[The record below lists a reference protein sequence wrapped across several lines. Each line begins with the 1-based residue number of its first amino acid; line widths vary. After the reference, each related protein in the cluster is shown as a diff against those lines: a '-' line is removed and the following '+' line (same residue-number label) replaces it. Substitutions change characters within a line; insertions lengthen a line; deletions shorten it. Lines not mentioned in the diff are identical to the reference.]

1 MAPPGYESAGSEIRR
16 EASSS
21 AGAAALVYESGHDA
35 QLWAVLA
42 GTDDPQ
48 QFCQSWLAI
57 QCRLIP
63 DVNGGLVLLLIEAE
77 GSYAPAAVW
86 PDVRRDMSYLS
97 HAAQRALVEQRGLV
111 IPASAANA
119 AGDGFHVAYPI
130 EAVGKLRGVV
140 VLDVG
145 ARPEADLQGALR
157 QLHWGAAGLEV
168 LFSREEVRRE
178 AAHKERLQT
187 VLQLIASSASH
198 ERFSASATALATE
211 VATRL
216 HCERVSIGFRR
227 GGQVKLHAVSH
238 SAQFKERT
246 NLLRSVAAAM
256 DEAIDQ
262 GTTIGYPAV
271 VEGTPAVTRAHEDL
285 SRVHGAGATLTVP
298 LAANNR
304 IVGAITLERSAE
316 RPFER
321 DTVEL
326 CEAVAGLAG
335 PVLDVHRREDQWFV
349 ARFAWWLRDI
359 FWRLFGP
366 RHPGFKLGAL
376 LVAAAI
382 AFLVFARGDY
392 RVSADTVLE
401 PLVQQAAVAPFNSY
415 VREAPMRAGDLVQR
429 GDLLVALEDRELKLE
444 RLKWASQAEELNKQ
458 LRQAMAEHDSAQLQV
473 LGAQLEQVR
482 AQLARVED
490 QLARTRVTAPFD
502 GIVTTGDLTQSLG
515 APVERGAVLYEVAPL
530 SAFRV
535 VLEVDER
542 DVADVSVG
550 QHGNLLLSAFPQAPI
565 AFVVEKITPVST
577 AKEGR
582 NFFRVEAKLTR
593 EERRLRPGMEGVGKI
608 EIDQRRYIWIW
619 THDVWT
625 SLRLWLWKWL
635 P

>member
-1 MAPPGYESAGSEIRR
+1 
-16 EASSS
+16 
-21 AGAAALVYESGHDA
+21 
-35 QLWAVLA
+35 
-42 GTDDPQ
+42 
-48 QFCQSWLAI
+48 
-57 QCRLIP
+57 
-63 DVNGGLVLLLIEAE
+63 
-77 GSYAPAAVW
+77 
-86 PDVRRDMSYLS
+86 
-97 HAAQRALVEQRGLV
+97 
-111 IPASAANA
+111 
-119 AGDGFHVAYPI
+119 
-130 EAVGKLRGVV
+130 
-140 VLDVG
+140 
-145 ARPEADLQGALR
+145 
-157 QLHWGAAGLEV
+157 
-168 LFSREEVRRE
+168 
-178 AAHKERLQT
+178 
-187 VLQLIASSASH
+187 
-198 ERFSASATALATE
+198 
-211 VATRL
+211 
-216 HCERVSIGFRR
+216 
-227 GGQVKLHAVSH
+227 
-238 SAQFKERT
+238 
-246 NLLRSVAAAM
+246 
-256 DEAIDQ
+256 
-262 GTTIGYPAV
+262 
-271 VEGTPAVTRAHEDL
+271 VTRAHEDL

-550 QHGNLLLSAFPQAPI
+550 QHGNLLLSAFPQEPI

>member
-1 MAPPGYESAGSEIRR
+1 MLQ
-16 EASSS
+16 
-21 AGAAALVYESGHDA
+21 LV
-35 QLWAVLA
+35 
-42 GTDDPQ
+42 
-48 QFCQSWLAI
+48 
-57 QCRLIP
+57 
-63 DVNGGLVLLLIEAE
+63 
-77 GSYAPAAVW
+77 
-86 PDVRRDMSYLS
+86 
-97 HAAQRALVEQRGLV
+97 
-111 IPASAANA
+111 ASA
-119 AGDGFHVAYPI
+119 
-130 EAVGKLRGVV
+130 
-140 VLDVG
+140 
-145 ARPEADLQGALR
+145 
-157 QLHWGAAGLEV
+157 
-168 LFSREEVRRE
+168 
-178 AAHKERLQT
+178 
-187 VLQLIASSASH
+187 ASH
-198 ERFSASATALATE
+198 ERFSAAATALATE
-211 VATRL
+211 IATRL

-262 GTTIGYPAV
+262 GATVGYPAAT
-271 VEGTPAVTRAHEDL
+271 EGTPAVTRAHEEL

-316 RPFER
+316 HPFER
-321 DTVEL
+321 DAVEL

-335 PVLDVHRREDQWFV
+335 PMLDVHRREDQWFPV
-349 ARFAWWLRDI
+349 RFAWWLRDLL
-359 FWRLFGP
+359 WRLFGP
-366 RHPGFKLGAL
+366 RHAGFKLGAL
-376 LVAAAI
+376 LLAAAI
-382 AFLVFARGDY
+382 AFLVFAKGDY

-415 VREAPMRAGDLVQR
+415 VREATIRAGDLVER

-444 RLKWASQAEELNKQ
+444 RLKWASQEEEINKQ
-458 LRQAMAEHDSAQLQV
+458 LRQAMAERNPAQLQV

-482 AQLARVED
+482 AQLARVDD

-502 GIVTTGDLTQSLG
+502 GVVTSGDLTQSLG

-530 SAFRV
+530 SAFRI

-550 QHGNLLLSAFPQAPI
+550 QRGDLLLSAFPQEPI

-577 AKEGR
+577 AEEGR

-608 EIDQRRYIWIW
+608 EIDRRRYIWIW
-619 THDVWT
+619 THDVWS